1 MKCAT
6 RVQGEIFSL
15 VCMYGISVSAVTNTF
30 SAFQDFASAFH
41 FGPCPSQ
48 TCVFATRHKKLECV
62 YSCSCVCYMCLV
74 DARAHLIWF
83 VDSEKLARDDDVSKC
98 HSPLARDVTLRAS
111 HASQLRALHTAH
123 SCADVIAP
131 PVLFLAVIYGLLRRS
146 LVYLRF
152 ISSQLPSLV
161 SESLTV

>member
-1 MKCAT
+1 MCQQLPTHSPRFKT
-6 RVQGEIFSL
+6 SPQHF
-15 VCMYGISVSAVTNTF
+15 ISVHALRKLVFLLLDIKNWSVFILAAACVT
-30 SAFQDFASAFH
+30 
-41 FGPCPSQ
+41 
-48 TCVFATRHKKLECV
+48 V
-62 YSCSCVCYMCLV
+62 CLV